1 MWPRP
6 SRKVVAHFNDRIG
19 IVGFCGAP
27 FTLASYMI
35 EGGGSRNY
43 IFTKS
48 LMYREP
54 SVWRLLLEKLAAVL
68 EEYAAQQVEAGADVI
83 QIFDSWAG
91 ALSPADYRDFVLPVT
106 TRLVRKVQ
114 ALGVPVIYFGV
125 DTATLLPAMRETGAD
140 VIGLDWRVPLD
151 QGWSALGHAVAVQ
164 GNLDPITALRRGG
177 PAPPAGAPDSR
188 AGRRPPRTHLQSRPR
203 HRSRYAGRK
212 CAASGAVRARV
223 QLPETFPCL
232 MIASQ
237 RQAVLLLAHG
247 TPESLDEI
255 PEYLRNVTGGR
266 PMPESVVEEIRHR
279 YSLIGSSPLTELT
292 LEQGRLLSEAL
303 GLPVYVGMRN
313 WKPYIADV
321 VRQMREDGITSAV
334 AICLAPQNS
343 RTSVG
348 LYRRAA
354 FAEAAGAIEMDFIEG
369 WADHPLL
376 AQAFAERLRPVWQ
389 SLSARIGGPAPV
401 LFTAHSVPCRTIQ
414 AAEGRPAPDP
424 YPVEAKRTAANVA
437 ALLAPLGLTAA
448 DWFFAFQS
456 QGMSGASWIGPTVED
471 TLTALRQEGH
481 SAVVIQ
487 PIGFLCDHVEI
498 LYDIDIGFRD
508 FAAGIGL
515 EVVRPQSLND
525 SPLLD
530 GDA

>member
-1 MWPRP
+1 VP
-6 SRKVVAHFNDRIG
+6 DI
-19 IVGFCGAP
+19 AP
-27 FTLASYMI
+27 
-35 EGGGSRNY
+35 
-43 IFTKS
+43 
-48 LMYREP
+48 
-54 SVWRLLLEKLAAVL
+54 
-68 EEYAAQQVEAGADVI
+68 
-83 QIFDSWAG
+83 
-91 ALSPADYRDFVLPVT
+91 
-106 TRLVRKVQ
+106 
-114 ALGVPVIYFGV
+114 
-125 DTATLLPAMRETGAD
+125 
-140 VIGLDWRVPLD
+140 
-151 QGWSALGHAVAVQ
+151 H
-164 GNLDPITALRRGG
+164 
-177 PAPPAGAPDSR
+177 
-188 AGRRPPRTHLQSRPR
+188 
-203 HRSRYAGRK
+203 
-212 CAASGAVRARV
+212 
-223 QLPETFPCL
+223 
-232 MIASQ
+232 

-247 TPESLDEI
+247 TPQSLDEI
-255 PEYLRNVTGGR
+255 PAYLRNITSGR
-266 PMPESVVEEIRHR
+266 PMPESVVAEIRHR

-292 LEQGRLLSEAL
+292 MEQGHLLSRPL

-321 VRQMREDGITSAV
+321 VRQMRADGITSAV
-334 AICLAPQNS
+334 VICLAPQNS

-354 FAEAAGAIEMDFIEG
+354 FAEAAGAIEMDFIDG
-369 WADHPLL
+369 WADHPQL
-376 AQAFAERLRPVWQ
+376 AQAFAERLQPVWQ
-389 SLSARIGGPAPV
+389 SLSARIGAVAPV

-414 AAEGRPAPDP
+414 AQPADGQEPPSPGPDP

-456 QGMSGASWIGPTVED
+456 QGMSGATWIGPTVED

-525 SPLLD
+525 SPLLTATLED
-530 GDA
+530 LARQGFARSAAKVPSEALSAPAV

>member
-1 MWPRP
+1 VSKRP
-6 SRKVVAHFNDRIG
+6 GGR
-19 IVGFCGAP
+19 FCC
-27 FTLASYMI
+27 
-35 EGGGSRNY
+35 
-43 IFTKS
+43 
-48 LMYREP
+48 
-54 SVWRLLLEKLAAVL
+54 
-68 EEYAAQQVEAGADVI
+68 
-83 QIFDSWAG
+83 
-91 ALSPADYRDFVLPVT
+91 LPT
-106 TRLVRKVQ
+106 
-114 ALGVPVIYFGV
+114 
-125 DTATLLPAMRETGAD
+125 
-140 VIGLDWRVPLD
+140 
-151 QGWSALGHAVAVQ
+151 
-164 GNLDPITALRRGG
+164 
-177 PAPPAGAPDSR
+177 
-188 AGRRPPRTHLQSRPR
+188 
-203 HRSRYAGRK
+203 
-212 CAASGAVRARV
+212 
-223 QLPETFPCL
+223 
-232 MIASQ
+232 
-237 RQAVLLLAHG
+237 VLLLAHG
-247 TPESLDEI
+247 TPQSLDQI
-255 PEYLRNVTGGR
+255 PDYLRNVTSGR

-292 LEQGRLLSEAL
+292 MEQGRRLSEAI

-354 FAEAAGAIEMDFIEG
+354 FAEAGGAIEMDFIDG

-376 AQAFAERLRPVWQ
+376 AQAFAERLQPVWQ
-389 SLSARIGGPAPV
+389 GLSARIGSMAPV

-414 AAEGRPAPDP
+414 VSEGQPGKPVPSPDP

-437 ALLAPLGLTAA
+437 ALLAPSGLTAD

-481 SAVVIQ
+481 TAVVIQ

-515 EVVRPQSLND
+515 EVVRPFSLND
-525 SPLLD
+525 SGLLTAALED
-530 GDA
+530 LARQGFARLSAKDHSVTVAAL

>member
-1 MWPRP
+1 MP
-6 SRKVVAHFNDRIG
+6 DI
-19 IVGFCGAP
+19 
-27 FTLASYMI
+27 
-35 EGGGSRNY
+35 
-43 IFTKS
+43 
-48 LMYREP
+48 
-54 SVWRLLLEKLAAVL
+54 
-68 EEYAAQQVEAGADVI
+68 
-83 QIFDSWAG
+83 
-91 ALSPADYRDFVLPVT
+91 
-106 TRLVRKVQ
+106 TR
-114 ALGVPVIYFGV
+114 
-125 DTATLLPAMRETGAD
+125 
-140 VIGLDWRVPLD
+140 
-151 QGWSALGHAVAVQ
+151 
-164 GNLDPITALRRGG
+164 
-177 PAPPAGAPDSR
+177 
-188 AGRRPPRTHLQSRPR
+188 
-203 HRSRYAGRK
+203 
-212 CAASGAVRARV
+212 
-223 QLPETFPCL
+223 
-232 MIASQ
+232 Q

-247 TPESLDEI
+247 TPQSLDEI
-255 PEYLRNVTGGR
+255 PAYLRNVTSGR

-292 LEQGRLLSEAL
+292 QEQGRLLSQAL

-334 AICLAPQNS
+334 VICLAPQNS

-354 FAEAAGAIEMDFIEG
+354 FAEAAGAIEMDFIDG
-369 WADHPLL
+369 WADHPQL
-376 AQAFAERLRPVWQ
+376 AQAFAERLQPVWQ
-389 SLSARIGGPAPV
+389 NLSARLGAVAPV

-414 AAEGRPAPDP
+414 TQPADGQGPPAPGPDP

-437 ALLAPLGLTAA
+437 TLLAPVGLTAA

-456 QGMSGASWIGPTVED
+456 QGMSGATWIGPTVED
-471 TLTALRQEGH
+471 TLAALRQEGH

-525 SPLLD
+525 SPLLTATLED
-530 GDA
+530 LARQGFARLAAKVPSEALSAPAV